1 MHPEGIAAHAADPPR
16 ENRNRPVAHR
26 RDQDRDNDIKEET
39 SVPFRWSKRA
49 IAMRDGRRRTG
60 AERGSAR
67 RIDATPRNHRDGAK
81 PDRAAKAGG
90 AFTHTHAG
98 RAHGT
103 QPEPATGGRTA
114 SPAR

>member
-1 MHPEGIAAHAADPPR
+1 MRLINLR

-60 AERGSAR
+60 TGRGSAR
-67 RIDATPRNHRDGAK
+67 RIDATTPNHRDGAN

-90 AFTHTHAG
+90 AFTHAHAD
-98 RAHGT
+98 RAHGP
-103 QPEPATGGRTA
+103 QPESRSRSRTTTHT
-114 SPAR
+114 